1 MHRETVFIIDDDSSV
16 RDALLLLLSL
26 RGHACAAFASAE
38 DFLAALQPDWRGC
51 VVADIRMS
59 GMSGLQLQAM
69 LREQG
74 VPLPV
79 IVITAH
85 GDVAAARQAFMADAV
100 DFLEKPFDGEQLLR
114 AVEAGLAGA
123 CAVATAQAASAL
135 SATVPVL
142 PSLPLT
148 AEAARATAT
157 AHRAVAPTL
166 SPREHEVMGLL
177 VQGLHNRRIAE
188 ELGISHRTVEV
199 HKARVLEKLGVRS
212 VIELVRLVDRKD

>member
-1 MHRETVFIIDDDSSV
+1 MHRETAFIIDDDASV
-16 RDALLLLLSL
+16 RDALTLLLSL

-38 DFLAALQPDWRGC
+38 DFLAALQPGWRGC

-59 GMSGLQLQAM
+59 GMSGLQLQAL
-69 LREQG
+69 LRQQG
-74 VPLPV
+74 LPLPF

-114 AVEAGLAGA
+114 AVD
-123 CAVATAQAASAL
+123 SAL
-135 SATVPVL
+135 TGI
-142 PSLPLT
+142 
-148 AEAARATAT
+148 
-157 AHRAVAPTL
+157 RAVAVAAGKTAPAPQRPGDQAGL
-166 SPREHEVMGLL
+166 SAREREVMALL
-177 VQGLHNRRIAE
+177 IRGLHNRRIAE

-212 VIELVRLVDRKD
+212 VIELVRLVDRRSGD